1 MTRWRPALAR
11 WREPAGTAVRT
22 VDGFPVVFQYG
33 QPIPSFD
40 VRADIPGERD
50 YLDLDG
56 RWRFAFDSDD
66 VGTSEGW
73 MLAGFDDGRWQVVE
87 VPLPWDLYDA
97 AGFGSYEGSRYGTG
111 TAFRDGYAWYR
122 VGFHA
127 PGIWSGRFVKICF
140 LGVNYAASVY
150 LNGTLVAEHEGGHT
164 PFAMDASAVIRP
176 ATRNLLAVRVY
187 RRPWYRPGVTGPEA
201 ISCRTELPHKP
212 VDYWPY
218 AGITRGVFLEA
229 TAQVTVSKLIASA
242 RHGRLVVAAVVSHS
256 RIASRAA
263 LTTPAEPVP
272 TWLIFAP
279 KRLIWLTAAE

>member
-1 MTRWRPALAR
+1 MTQLAAGIGGR
-11 WREPAGTAVRT
+11 REPAGTAVRT

-40 VRADIPGERD
+40 VRADVPGERD

-56 RWRFAFDSDD
+56 RWRFAFDPDD
-66 VGTSEGW
+66 VGTSQGW

-87 VPLPWDLYDA
+87 VPLPWDLYDT
-97 AGFGSYEGSRYGTG
+97 AGFGSYDGSRYGMG

-127 PGIWSGRFVKICF
+127 PGTWSGRFVKICF
-140 LGVNYAASVY
+140 LGVSYAASVY

-176 ATRNLLAVRVY
+176 GARNLLAVRVY

-218 AGITRGVFLEA
+218 AGLTRGVFLEA
-229 TAQVTVSKLIASA
+229 TAQVTVSKLITSA
-242 RHGRLVVAAVVSHS
+242 RHGRLAAAAVVFNHGDGPARRRLILDPGAGTGGTPVS
-256 RIASRAA
+256 RDVALASR
-263 LTTPAEPVP
+263 
-272 TWLIFAP
+272 
-279 KRLIWLTAAE
+279 